1 MNRKVNTVFSLV
13 SKNQNTIQLKNQMK
27 YMDPSQGNRLF
38 IVRGLKDA
46 VSEITRE
53 TNGHIDDSYN
63 WIMYVCSTPD
73 MSSFKYLEELSK
85 VYKKLKNF
93 KINVLFITVGIK
105 SEKKIKKL
113 HKYLNFN
120 DRTIFLHDPVPSQ
133 INDFMHNISKV
144 NNMNDELIYEK
155 F

>member
-1 MNRKVNTVFSLV
+1 
-13 SKNQNTIQLKNQMK
+13 MK
-27 YMDPSQGNRLF
+27 YFDPAQGKRLF

-46 VSEITRE
+46 VNEIARE
-53 TNGHIDDSYN
+53 TSGHVDDSYS

-85 VYKKLKNF
+85 VYKNIKNL

-105 SEKKIKKL
+105 SEGKIKKL
-113 HKYLNFN
+113 HKYLNFS

-133 INDFMHNISKV
+133 INDFMYNISKV
-144 NNMNDELIYEK
+144 NNMSDELIFEK